1 MFNVLTH
8 LACIFFLVLLLVFKV
23 QSLSSVTFTFQFV
36 FLCQFAK
43 MFFPRLI
50 FVFSLENDL
59 IIFVKYEDK
68 SSGTTKNIL
77 S

>member
-1 MFNVLTH
+1 MYWHIRPVFYLLV
-8 LACIFFLVLLLVFKV
+8 FFLVFKV
-23 QSLSSVTFTFQFV
+23 KRFISVTFTFQFV

-50 FVFSLENDL
+50 FVFSLENNL
-59 IIFVKYEDK
+59 SIFVKYEDK